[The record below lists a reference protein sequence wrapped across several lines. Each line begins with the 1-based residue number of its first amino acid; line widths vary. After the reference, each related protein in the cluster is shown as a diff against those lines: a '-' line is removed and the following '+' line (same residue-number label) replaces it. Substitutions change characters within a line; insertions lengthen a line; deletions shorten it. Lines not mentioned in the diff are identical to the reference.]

1 MSHNH
6 TYNSVNRRRELCA
19 SLTPAARL
27 IFFFFSEWDEVPSD
41 DEDKALKED
50 ESKYVC
56 VYEISCQP
64 SRIKARNDQI
74 LVSHI

>member
-1 MSHNH
+1 M
-6 TYNSVNRRRELCA
+6 
-19 SLTPAARL
+19 
-27 IFFFFSEWDEVPSD
+27 PSD